1 MIIRAARKIN
11 PKLNGNGNVIYC
23 RRYYAAMLEYIT
35 TNLLLYP
42 YHLEKELRKHCKTGP
57 FQFYIA
63 LLMDLIRA
71 EKSYDAL
78 PNFTAADCLRLCG
91 IGRNEVSLFFCY
103 AQTKYQ
109 PIAIILNKTIKP
121 IT

>member
-1 MIIRAARKIN
+1 M
-11 PKLNGNGNVIYC
+11 VISC

-91 IGRNEVSLFFCY
+91 IGRNEVSLFFSNAHPNELPC
-103 AQTKYQ
+103 
-109 PIAIILNKTIKP
+109 AIL
-121 IT
+121 